1 MGLSSWAFAYRSCP
15 LLTGRYSWVCGPS
28 AGPWAVNL
36 AFSDLR
42 RCGRPATV
50 TCRHGQNDPCPTC
63 ANTPGRSSRL
73 AGRCHETRSRFCS
86 AGPDGDGAPGLWA
99 PCCSGARRQV
109 LPQGSCRVWT
119 RTRHLA
125 PLVRSSMMLGGR
137 ELGLRK
143 GGNAGSNRAASG
155 GIFMGYGRE
164 ETVYPAGL
172 VCGGW
177 RSATATAR
185 SSRTSTRFSWHD
197 FLQRQQVP
205 PEWLE

>member
-1 MGLSSWAFAYRSCP
+1 MRKAGYRHLPARTEPP
-15 LLTGRYSWVCGPS
+15 L
-28 AGPWAVNL
+28 
-36 AFSDLR
+36 
-42 RCGRPATV
+42 
-50 TCRHGQNDPCPTC
+50 PTC
-63 ANTPGRSSRL
+63 ANTPGRSSR
-73 AGRCHETRSRFCS
+73 ACWPVSR
-86 AGPDGDGAPGLWA
+86 ALGPDSVLLDQTVTGAPGLWA

-125 PLVRSSMMLGGR
+125 PLVRSSMMLGGTR
-137 ELGLRK
+137 VGSEK
-143 GGNAGSNRAASG
+143 GGNAGSNRTASG

-185 SSRTSTRFSWHD
+185 SLRTSTRFSWHD
-197 FLQRQQVP
+197 FLSNVSRYRQNGGNEGLEPQYLPVYEFGHQRGRRK
-205 PEWLE
+205 LI